1 MATRGGLT
9 MKTKATHKRRKN
21 ASDADMERQY
31 QQIVGTPDPQRILP
45 EYQSLVQPSPYRIV
59 QTVTTYSAY
68 EDPI

>member
-1 MATRGGLT
+1 
-9 MKTKATHKRRKN
+9 MKAKNTNKKRQA

-31 QQIVGTPDPQRILP
+31 RQIVGILDPQRIVP
-45 EYQSLVQPSPYRIV
+45 EYQSLVQPSPYRTV

>member
-1 MATRGGLT
+1 
-9 MKTKATHKRRKN
+9 MKAKNTHKKRQA

-31 QQIVGTPDPQRILP
+31 WQIVGILDPQRIVP
-45 EYQSLVQPSPYRIV
+45 EYQSLVQPSPYRTV

>member
-1 MATRGGLT
+1 
-9 MKTKATHKRRKN
+9 MKVKNTHKKRQA

-31 QQIVGTPDPQRILP
+31 RQIVGILDPQRIVP
-45 EYQSLVQPSPYRIV
+45 EYQSLVQPSPYRTV